1 MIRLFFKHP
10 PPHTNV
16 RKSTH
21 IGLSLCHR
29 PIFKTF
35 FLRQNRSIIGITSI
49 IDPQKLYTKNERN
62 KLNLFA
68 RYATK
73 DH

>member
-1 MIRLFFKHP
+1 MNTLP
-10 PPHTNV
+10 PYTYT
-16 RKSTH
+16 RETTH
-21 IGLSLCHR
+21 IGVSLCHR

-35 FLRQNRSIIGITSI
+35 FLKQNRSTIGIASI

-62 KLNLFA
+62 KLNLFV
-68 RYATK
+68 RHATN